1 MIFALNRTKSPDV
14 HADFETRVECALAEP
29 LLTNEWVLHICLIL
43 AIYLG
48 FTDILGIFGS

>member
-1 MIFALNRTKSPDV
+1 M
-14 HADFETRVECALAEP
+14 HVECALAEP